1 MIMLCVVSIWLMLI
15 VCLNIYMYDDE
26 EHIKIM
32 YFNLGSINI

>member
-26 EHIKIM
+26 EHI
-32 YFNLGSINI
+32 NLGSINI